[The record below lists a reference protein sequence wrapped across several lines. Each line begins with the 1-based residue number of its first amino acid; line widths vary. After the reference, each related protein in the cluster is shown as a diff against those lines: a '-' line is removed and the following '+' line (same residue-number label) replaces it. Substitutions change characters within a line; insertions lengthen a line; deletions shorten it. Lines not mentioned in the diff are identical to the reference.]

1 VSTGPS
7 PMSGSTLTLGLVGA
21 LAVGAAL
28 GRRGS
33 RSFDA
38 SPEPFMDETS
48 LVERVYGDL
57 VARGGRRNENGYSHP
72 GPAPREHL
80 ILTEIRDEDGDA
92 GVWINWI
99 EGTREQRG
107 AWAMVE
113 AALVRA
119 GASFA
124 AGETAFEDVF
134 LGWRKRGFSRI
145 SRKAAEALYE
155 DTQPGN
161 RYFLKFL

>member
-1 VSTGPS
+1 MNGRD
-7 PMSGSTLTLGLVGA
+7 LTLGLVGA

-33 RSFDA
+33 RSLDA
-38 SPEPFMDETS
+38 SIAQYMARFSNRKP
-48 LVERVYGDL
+48 LVERVYDDL
-57 VARGGRRNENGYSHP
+57 IAQGGQRGEDGYGLH
-72 GPAPREHL
+72 GPAPLGHL
-80 ILTEIRDEDGDA
+80 ILTGVEDEDGDP

-99 EGTREQRG
+99 EGTRGQRG

-113 AALVRA
+113 SALVRA

-124 AGETAFEDVF
+124 AGETAFDDVF
-134 LGWRKRGFSRI
+134 RGWKKRGFSRI
-145 SRKAAEALYE
+145 SQKKAESIYW
-155 DTQPGN
+155 DTEPGN